1 MKRLIVALAVA
12 AATPA
17 MAQTADLEALKAEAA
32 GRIKDFG
39 GTLKGELQAAMEK
52 GGPVNAISVCN
63 DRAPAIAKAKST
75 DGWLIGRTSLKLRNA
90 ASRPDAWDKAA
101 LDEFEARKAK
111 GEDPA
116 GLAKAAIV
124 ERDGG
129 KVFRFIKAIPTEELC
144 LNCHG
149 GELKPEVAAALDK
162 LYPQDKARGFKA
174 GDLRGA
180 FVLEKKL

>member
-1 MKRLIVALAVA
+1 MKRIVLALTLAAVSPGGAFA
-12 AATPA
+12 A
-17 MAQTADLEALKAEAA
+17 DIEALKAEAA
-32 GRIKDFG
+32 GKIMDFG
-39 GTLKGELQAAMEK
+39 GTLKGELKAAMEK
-52 GGPVNAISVCN
+52 GGPVHAITVCN
-63 DRAPAIAKAKST
+63 EKAPAIAKAKST
-75 DGWLIGRTSLKLRNA
+75 EGWLVGRTSLKLRNP
-90 ASRPDAWDKAA
+90 ASRADAWDKAA

-116 GLAKAAIV
+116 ALAKAAIV
-124 ERDGG
+124 EKDGG

-149 GELKPEVAAALDK
+149 SELKPEVAALLDK
-162 LYPQDKARGFKA
+162 LYIQDKARGYKP